1 MGFLSDLFFGQ
12 SPKNKQPSV
21 PKKVK
26 EWEEDGWLDADKNP
40 VNTKQDAEQRNADD
54 TFTTSSVDDGEGRE
68 QPVEVVDP
76 YRDASGRKILPEV
89 EIDRCKSNLSSGKD
103 HLDVWVFIKNNSEFD
118 IEVTRINFLGRGAA
132 GCFLGAGGSREI
144 RIYSGDTPKNDAY
157 KTAQV
162 QYKITESGD
171 YFQTN
176 HYVEYSYEQ
185 DGDDEYYV
193 PEEFKLD
200 RVVKDI

>member
-1 MGFLSDLFFGQ
+1 MANDIISNALLEIYNVIPDEVLSELFAQ
-12 SPKNKQPSV
+12 DDN
-21 PKKVK
+21 
-26 EWEEDGWLDADKNP
+26 EADRLTTLDYQLVRLFNRTAIKDI
-40 VNTKQDAEQRNADD
+40 RL
-54 TFTTSSVDDGEGRE
+54 SSGKTV
-68 QPVEVVDP
+68 
-76 YRDASGRKILPEV
+76 YV